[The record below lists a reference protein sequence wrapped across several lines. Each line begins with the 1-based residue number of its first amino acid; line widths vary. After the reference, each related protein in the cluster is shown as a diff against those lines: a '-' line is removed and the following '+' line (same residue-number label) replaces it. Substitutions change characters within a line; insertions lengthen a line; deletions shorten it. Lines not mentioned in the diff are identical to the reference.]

1 VRIYRGRSE
10 RRKPHTAALP
20 GPLFLGDNA
29 PGVRTVRSVTTDM
42 SAMLI
47 ELVEVQTS
55 SDGLRIGMSER
66 AFELANDLRAIRKR
80 WDESA
85 PHAAGWTKELTVLS
99 EAGQLT
105 VAKAVTLA
113 REINALRVERNIKL
127 AASARE
133 LSQSLDRDPSSLLN
147 EMIAEY
153 RRELETDLPPLK
165 AVMNDLEGQVAHIE
179 ALVESR
185 LSSEGRSS
193 KWIGRKRK

>member
-1 VRIYRGRSE
+1 
-10 RRKPHTAALP
+10 
-20 GPLFLGDNA
+20 
-29 PGVRTVRSVTTDM
+29 M

-55 SDGLRIGMSER
+55 SDELRIGMGER
-66 AFELANDLRAIRKR
+66 AFELAKEIRAIGKR

-85 PHAAGWTKELTVLS
+85 PHAADWTKELTVLS

-127 AASARE
+127 AATARE
-133 LSQSLDRDPSSLLN
+133 FSQSLDRDPSSLLN
-147 EMIAEY
+147 EMIVEY